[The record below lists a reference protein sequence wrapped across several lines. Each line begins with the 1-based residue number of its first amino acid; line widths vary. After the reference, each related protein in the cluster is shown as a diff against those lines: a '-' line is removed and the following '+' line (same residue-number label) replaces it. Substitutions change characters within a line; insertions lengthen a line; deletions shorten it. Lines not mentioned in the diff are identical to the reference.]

1 MVLFMNKWQT
11 YKKLIHRIPWVD
23 YGKSVVRFIFVCLLI
38 AAIWRTYE
46 KPLLDAFGTYIL
58 PVLALFKANIW
69 NKTLVY
75 FASVILLY
83 IILYRN
89 VKHHYQYNPHLI
101 LFLCWCAI
109 ILGYYRLQ
117 ESYNYAAIY
126 GRVAFVDVLIMFCC
140 ITIIAAV
147 VNGIIAFITEIRLRM
162 QERLQEMVLFDNPIC
177 TLDEDELDWSDEVGK
192 LLGVIHQLHKSQPIS
207 IAINAQWGAG
217 KTSFLKILQS
227 AIDRNRYEVVYF
239 NPRESKTA
247 SEIQED
253 FFQQLITALSKYN
266 GAAEINLKKYMQ
278 ALQVIDDKNWI
289 TKILNIYAI
298 LNKESYR
305 DKIKRICDKLPVKVI
320 IIIDDFDRL
329 LPDEILEVLKL
340 INTNATFSNFIFL
353 TAYDKSIVNSML
365 EKLGKTE
372 DAYFTDKYFDLEYS
386 LPIRAYKYI
395 QDYFVNNLCS
405 TLHLN
410 EKDTD
415 NLKQSVEAHVKILE
429 ENIPTLRD
437 AKRLINQII
446 LDYHLVEGEVDV
458 VEFVYVQIIKY
469 KYPAEYKAL
478 SKKVYL
484 SVDFSTYCLS
494 EEDVKALQPACAPL
508 LEVLFKMKEEDYKT
522 EPYRHIFSKS
532 SFDIY
537 FVNTISG
544 SLRIRD
550 MRRIFEVEYD
560 ELRHLIDGWIRDGHA
575 EDFSY
580 YLQSMYINT
589 FPSKQIFYRYAE
601 AATYLLLK
609 TAHTHGDAAF
619 RRCLYVPVLK
629 EIPFLDLPEY
639 KKHILSIIGDESID
653 PYYFNL
659 RTTHYYY
666 AHRVFDEEG
675 SLIKDAD
682 IWPLVKERFLGLIKE
697 DNIPEPDAIDYIQQC
712 VAHLDEEKKSVLDKE
727 CCVAYR
733 SYLDRHP
740 RTYMETFVRQ
750 KYDVASFN
758 WNHIDCNP
766 YYLQIFESDEN
777 FISYVKVCIEN
788 NVPKS
793 RQVLNFLKLY
803 IANEHTSI
811 AFRYDRD
818 IKELLDSDFSIEV
831 EQLEQS
837 QSKNRSF
844 EELLKDEKMQG
855 NVLRLELQKMYI
867 EVQSIDLPVAYR
879 DKLYKMLK
887 QLVES

>member
-1 MVLFMNKWQT
+1 MNKWQV
-11 YKKLIHRIPWVD
+11 YKKLIQHIPWMNF
-23 YGKSVVRFIFVCLLI
+23 GRSVVRYIFLCLLVV
-38 AAIWRTYE
+38 AIWRTYE
-46 KPLLDAFGTYIL
+46 ESLLDAFNKCML
-58 PVLALFKANIW
+58 PVLAMFKANIW
-69 NKTLVY
+69 NKAFVY
-75 FASVILLY
+75 FVSV
-83 IILYRN
+83 IILYVIIYRN
-89 VKHHYQYNPHLI
+89 FKHHYQYNPHLI
-101 LFLCWCAI
+101 LFISWCAV

-117 ESYNYAAIY
+117 GSYNYETIY
-126 GRVAFVDVLIMFCC
+126 GRIAFVDVLILFCC
-140 ITIIAAV
+140 ITVIAAA
-147 VNGIIAFITEIRLRM
+147 VNVIIAFVSEIRMLVKERI
-162 QERLQEMVLFDNPIC
+162 QEVVLFDNPIC
-177 TLDEDELDWSDEVGK
+177 TLDEDELDWSDEVAK
-192 LLGVIHQLHKSQPIS
+192 LLGVIHQLRKSQPIS

-227 AIDRNRYEVVYF
+227 SIDKDRYEVVYF

-253 FFQQLITALSKYN
+253 FFQQIITALSRYN
-266 GAAEINLKKYMQ
+266 GAAESNLKKYMQ
-278 ALQVIDDKNWI
+278 ALQVIDDKNLL
-289 TKILNIYAI
+289 TKILNVYAI

-353 TAYDKSIVNSML
+353 TAYDKSIVNGML
-365 EKLGKTE
+365 ENMGKTE
-372 DAYFTDKYFDLEYS
+372 GAYFVDKYFDLEYS

-395 QDYFVNNLCS
+395 QDYFVTNFCAI
-405 TLHLN
+405 LHLN
-410 EKDTD
+410 KKDTD
-415 NLKQSVEAHVKILE
+415 KLKQSVEAHVEILE

-458 VEFVYVQIIKY
+458 VEFVYVQLIKY
-469 KYPAEYKAL
+469 KYPSEYKAL
-478 SKKVYL
+478 SKKEYL
-484 SVDFSTYCLS
+484 SVDYSTYLLS
-494 EEDVKALQPACAPL
+494 EEDINTLQPACSPIL
-508 LEVLFKMKEEDYKT
+508 QVLFKKKEEDYET
-522 EPYRHIFSKS
+522 EHYRHIFSKS

-544 SLRIRD
+544 TLRIRD

-560 ELRHLIDGWIRDGHA
+560 ELRRLIDGWIKDGHA

-601 AATYLLLK
+601 AAAYLLLK
-609 TAHTHGDAAF
+609 TTHMHGDAAF
-619 RRCLYVPVLK
+619 RRCLYLPVLN
-629 EIPFLDLPEY
+629 EMTFLDIPEY
-639 KKHILSIIGDESID
+639 KKHILSIIGDVSID

-675 SLIKDAD
+675 SLIKDVD
-682 IWPLVKERFLGLIKE
+682 IWPLVKNRFLELIKE
-697 DNIPEPDAIDYIQQC
+697 DNLPEAEAMDYIQQC
-712 VAHLDEEKKSVLDKE
+712 VAHLDKEKRSVLDKD

-740 RTYMETFVRQ
+740 QTYIETFVRQ

-758 WNHIDCNP
+758 WNHLDCNP
-766 YYLQIFESDEN
+766 YYPQIFGSDEELMS
-777 FISYVKVCIEN
+777 FVKVCIDN

-803 IANEHTSI
+803 IANKHTSI
-811 AFRYDRD
+811 AFRHDSD
-818 IKELLDSDFSIEV
+818 INELLDSDFSKEV
-831 EQLEQS
+831 ELLEQL
-837 QSKNRSF
+837 QSINRSF
-844 EELLKDEKMQG
+844 EAMLKDEKMQG
-855 NVLRLELQKMYI
+855 IVLRFEMQKMYI
-867 EVQSIDLPVAYR
+867 EVQGIDLPVAYR
-879 DKLYKMLK
+879 DKLYKTLK